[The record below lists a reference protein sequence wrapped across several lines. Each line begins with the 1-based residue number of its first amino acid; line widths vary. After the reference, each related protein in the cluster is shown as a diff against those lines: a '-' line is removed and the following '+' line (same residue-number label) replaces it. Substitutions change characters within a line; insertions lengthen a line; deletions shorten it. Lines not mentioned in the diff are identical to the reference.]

1 MSAEIIKMLEKNR
14 DENFEVRME
23 LAGLIGRIDAC
34 VSLALGDLRHV
45 DVLPSR
51 NLEAAIKLLTEAHAA
66 VEARFKKQEHV

>member
-14 DENFEVRME
+14 DENFEVRMK

-34 VSLALGDLRHV
+34 ISLALEDLQHI
-45 DVLPSR
+45 DVLTG